1 MTSDELYDLFRK
13 DVVDTVQPYL
23 WSDDEVYAYMND
35 AYYMFVRMTGGIS
48 DFTSAAC
55 TVAAVANQPVAN
67 INPAILVIRQA
78 SLDPSGDAVR
88 VINAQD
94 MERLSDEDYGVL
106 RQINTSVSKGRV
118 RYMVMGMEQGKVRWV
133 NTPDVNYTVKLIIDR
148 LPLTTITDGGQQFE
162 GVNAHHHFHFL
173 QWMRHLAYGK
183 QDAETFDKTRSG
195 AEKQMF
201 EQYCYLAKMEKDRYK
216 HKVRVVAYGGI

>member
-1 MTSDELYDLFRK
+1 MTSDELYDFFRR

-35 AYYMFVRMTGGIS
+35 AYYMFVRMTGGIP

-55 TVAAVANQPVAN
+55 TVNAVANQPVAN

-78 SLDPSGDAVR
+78 SLDPTGDAVK

-106 RQINTSVSKGRV
+106 RQINTSVAKGRV
-118 RYMVMGMEQGKVRWV
+118 RYIVMGMEQNKVRWV
-133 NTPDVNYTVKLIIDR
+133 NIPDINYTVKLIVDR
-148 LPLTTITDGGQQFE
+148 LPLTTITDGGQQFD
-162 GVNAHHHFHFL
+162 GVAGHHHFHFL
-173 QWMRHLAYGK
+173 QWMRYLAYGK
-183 QDAETFDKTRSG
+183 QDAETFDKTRSL
-195 AEKQMF
+195 AEKQAF
-201 EQYCYLAKMEKDRYK
+201 EQYCYLAKTEKDRYK

>member
-1 MTSDELYDLFRK
+1 
-13 DVVDTVQPYL
+13 
-23 WSDDEVYAYMND
+23 MND

-55 TVAAVANQPVAN
+55 TVAAVANQPVAS
-67 INPAILVIRQA
+67 INPAILLVRQA
-78 SLDPSGDAVR
+78 SLDPSGDAVK

-106 RQINTSVSKGRV
+106 RQINTSTSKGRV

-148 LPLTTITDGGQQFE
+148 LPLSTITDGGQQFD
-162 GVNAHHHFHFL
+162 GVGAHHHFHFL

-183 QDAETFDKTRSG
+183 QDAETFDKARSN
-195 AEKQMF
+195 AEKQLF
-201 EQYCYLAKMEKDRYK
+201 EQYCYLAKTEKDRYK